1 VTRVDRTKRVDPSQA
16 DNYAELGRRLLHAGR
31 VIIERADARHASA
44 LAILSVHAAIAYAD
58 AVAVHVGGRK
68 STSADHEAAVRLLR
82 SVLGQRL
89 PTTVERMLNRLLA
102 EKDRLEYQGYLATMQ
117 EATSLLGRATQIA
130 AWAEEMLT
138 SVRRASLE

>member
-1 VTRVDRTKRVDPSQA
+1 
-16 DNYAELGRRLLHAGR
+16 
-31 VIIERADARHASA
+31 
-44 LAILSVHAAIAYAD
+44 
-58 AVAVHVGGRK
+58 
-68 STSADHEAAVRLLR
+68 
-82 SVLGQRL
+82 
-89 PTTVERMLNRLLA
+89 MLNRLLA